1 LEFVEFKEY
10 INNLINL
17 SFWLS
22 VFSVSNHFSK
32 TNGGLGINRHNLSKN
47 TNKIWDVTSLFTVR
61 HDLIKLIGFN
71 QTLNNLVWTSR
82 LLINVKSQLR
92 IGGSNEISKF
102 VGHSKFTFFNPVF
115 NQVQLVLSNHRSSQF
130 YGFNG
135 IQLSCLKESIEINQN
150 WSWTTSLWKILE
162 NVDSVLVSQKCSW
175 GISSNVSCTS
185 VISRSNFLVE
195 KLLENL
201 ISSR

>member
-1 LEFVEFKEY
+1 
-10 INNLINL
+10 L
-17 SFWLS
+17 SII
-22 VFSVSNHFSK
+22 SVSNHFCES
-32 TNGGLGINRHNLSKN
+32 NSGLGINRHNLSN
-47 TNKIWDVTSLFTVR
+47 NANEIWDMTSLFTVR

-115 NQVQLVLSNHRSSQF
+115 NQVYLVLSNHWSSQF
-130 YGFNG
+130 YRFDG
-135 IQLSCLKESIEINQN
+135 IQFSCLKKSIEINQN
-150 WSWTTSLWKILE
+150 WSWTTGLWKILE
-162 NVDSVLVSQKCSW
+162 NVNSVLISQKSSW
-175 GISSNVSCTS
+175 SFSSNFGGTS
-185 VISRSNFLVE
+185 IIRRSNFLVE
-195 KLLENL
+195 KLLEHL